1 MVKVILLHWM
11 GYISLTKSDQV
22 PVPSFI
28 IPITISICP
37 SICVIQIL
45 ERLVF
50 DLSDTHSRIHSA
62 LQPIHTRLIE
72 IKRELQ
78 NLLRRP
84 FHAFTLS
91 EVTGLQDEL
100 REIDDARIDGK
111 FFSLNQ
117 EIIPGNVEY
126 EGTNI
131 IDFLRPLSIF
141 LLFHLL
147 LPS

>member
-1 MVKVILLHWM
+1 MFFCL
-11 GYISLTKSDQV
+11 SNS
-22 PVPSFI
+22 
-28 IPITISICP
+28 
-37 SICVIQIL
+37 IQIL

-117 EIIPGNVEY
+117 EIIPGKVDNGETHSIRILHSFLIFSLSQIPPPLPPFLSFSLSRSVAPGPY
-126 EGTNI
+126 QGQASV
-131 IDFLRPLSIF
+131 IDILGE
-141 LLFHLL
+141 
-147 LPS
+147 